1 MNLAQ
6 EDIFKTKK
14 GTKMAISSGSLFT
27 EREATTQST
36 TATMTKPTSET
47 NGTAETALETETE
60 TPFSDGSTTANGV
73 DNTADFAGEVNTNNE
88 IPGQDVLRKIQDL
101 SVLDREGRAVPF
113 RSLYEGPN
121 VTRRV
126 LVIFIRHFFCGVCS
140 PLPFFLEGAA
150 QLQFKSRAMLMVII

>member
-1 MNLAQ
+1 VNLAQ

-113 RSLYEGPN
+113 RSLY
-121 VTRRV
+121 
-126 LVIFIRHFFCGVCS
+126 
-140 PLPFFLEGAA
+140 
-150 QLQFKSRAMLMVII
+150 

>member
-1 MNLAQ
+1 VNFAAKG
-6 EDIFKTKK
+6 IFEQNK
-14 GTKMAISSGSLFT
+14 GAKMAISSGSLFT
-27 EREATTQST
+27 EREATAHST
-36 TATMTKPTSET
+36 TETMTKPTSDT
-47 NGTAETALETETE
+47 NGTAEMSLDTD
-60 TPFSDGSTTANGV
+60 TPFSDGSTTNGV

-126 LVIFIRHFFCGVCS
+126 LVIFIRHFFCGVCFPP
-140 PLPFFLEGAA
+140 PLLFLQRNSSTERE
-150 QLQFKSRAMLMVII
+150 LC